1 MSGFRTP
8 IISGNQIYVINDEAK
23 LICIDINTGEIYW
36 IVDLSKYSKGQ
47 KSKNMNLWL
56 GPYLINNLLYNL
68 SYFGELKIVS
78 PISGD
83 ILSKKEIGVKGI
95 MSPPLI
101 LTSSIFITDEN
112 SNVFKFK

>member
-1 MSGFRTP
+1 
-8 IISGNQIYVINDEAK
+8 
-23 LICIDINTGEIYW
+23 
-36 IVDLSKYSKGQ
+36 
-47 KSKNMNLWL
+47 MNLWL